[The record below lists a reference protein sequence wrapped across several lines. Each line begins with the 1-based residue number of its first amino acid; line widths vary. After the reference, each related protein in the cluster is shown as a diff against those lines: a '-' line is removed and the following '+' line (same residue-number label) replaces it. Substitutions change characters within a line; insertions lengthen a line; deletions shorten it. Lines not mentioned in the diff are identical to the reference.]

1 VARQTSDLQRAR
13 EAVQRESWVEAY
25 EELAAVDLSDLAPR
39 DLEALADAAW
49 WLSKMDESIAA
60 RQQAYAAF
68 AASGDELKAAFNAGR
83 LSVEHFLR
91 EEPAVGA
98 GWLMRAQR
106 HLEGQEES
114 IEHGFLAVL
123 EATVARFTGDLD
135 GAMALAERATRIAL
149 RFENRDVWA
158 MGIHTEGL
166 LLIVRGD
173 IADGLA
179 LLDEA
184 MTSVVAG
191 ELSSFFTGIVYCNVI
206 AACLELADLR
216 RAHEW
221 SEASRAW
228 CESLPPESPYP
239 GMCRINRAE
248 VASLR
253 GAWSEAEAE
262 SSRASQEL
270 MSFDPMAAAQAF
282 YGTGEI
288 RRRMGNLAGAEESFA
303 RAHEIGFEPQ
313 PGLALL
319 RLAQGKTE
327 AALTGLRLALTG
339 ETGSRMRR
347 ARLLAAQVD
356 IALAADEAE
365 TARRASAELD
375 AIAAGYATPA
385 LDASAA
391 TARGALSLAEG
402 DVPAALHSLRH
413 AVALWQEIRL
423 PYEAAMARTRYALA
437 LRRAADEDDANLE
450 LRAAIAAFERLGAMT
465 DARSA
470 KELLA
475 GPAGLPRGLTAREAE
490 VLRLVAA
497 GRSNREIA
505 TALVISEHTVARHL
519 QNMFVKLSVS
529 SRSGATAFAFEHG
542 LT

>member
-1 VARQTSDLQRAR
+1 MAERTADIERGRDAARR
-13 EAVQRESWVEAY
+13 EAWAEAY
-25 EELAAVDLSDLAPR
+25 DELAAADPSDLAPD
-39 DLEALADAAW
+39 DLESLSDAAW
-49 WLSKMDESIAA
+49 WLSKIDESIGA
-60 RQQAYAAF
+60 RQQAYAGF
-68 AASGDELKAAFNAGR
+68 AASGDKLRAASNAGR

-106 HLEGQEES
+106 HLEGQSEC

-135 GAMALAERATRIAL
+135 GAMALAKRATATAV
-149 RFENRDVWA
+149 RFDNRDVWA

-166 LLIVRGD
+166 LLIARGD

-179 LLDEA
+179 RLDEA

-191 ELSSFFTGIVYCNVI
+191 ELGSFFTGIVYCNVI

-228 CESLPPESPYP
+228 CETLPPESPYP

-248 VASLR
+248 VSSLR

-262 SSRASQEL
+262 SSRASREL

-319 RLAQGKTE
+319 RLAQGKPD
-327 AALTGLRLALTG
+327 AARTGLRIALTSERG
-339 ETGSRMRR
+339 AGCAGRGSSRRRWTSHSPRATSRRR
-347 ARLLAAQVD
+347 ARRAPSLMRSRPGTRRPPSTRLPPPR
-356 IALAADEAE
+356 AE
-365 TARRASAELD
+365 RSASRKATSEPRSRASA
-375 AIAAGYATPA
+375 
-385 LDASAA
+385 
-391 TARGALSLAEG
+391 ALSLCG
-402 DVPAALHSLRH
+402 RRSDF
-413 AVALWQEIRL
+413 
-423 PYEAAMARTRYALA
+423 RTRRLWLGRDMPSRCGA
-437 LRRAADEDDANLE
+437 RRTRTTPAW
-450 LRAAIAAFERLGAMT
+450 
-465 DARSA
+465 SS
-470 KELLA
+470 
-475 GPAGLPRGLTAREAE
+475 GPRWP
-490 VLRLVAA
+490 
-497 GRSNREIA
+497 RSN
-505 TALVISEHTVARHL
+505 V
-519 QNMFVKLSVS
+519 SV
-529 SRSGATAFAFEHG
+529 R
-542 LT
+542 